1 MTRILIVDDE
11 AGMRE
16 FLSILLEREGFQV
29 ECAQDGDEALQAVQ
43 QARFDLIISDLRMP
57 TLDGVRLLEALHK
70 SQPEIPVIL
79 ITAYASADSA
89 IEAMKLGAY
98 DYLTKPFRVEE
109 IKGVIAR
116 ALEAKASRGA
126 GVFPWSGEAPPQP
139 VEGLS
144 GRSPK
149 MIELYKLISK
159 VATVSGT
166 VLITGESGTGK
177 ELVARTIHKN
187 SERETKPFLAIS
199 CGAIPESLL
208 ESELFGHVKGA
219 FTGAVTA
226 KEGLF
231 EVADGGTVFLDE
243 IGETSPAIQVKLL
256 RVLQERVFR
265 RVGGTEDIEVDVR
278 VIAATHQDLKE
289 LIHKERFR
297 DDLYYRLNVIPLH
310 LPPLRERR
318 EDIPLLAMNFLA
330 KYSEED
336 KRHIHGITPEAM
348 ELLLRYHWPGNVR
361 ELENAIERAVAL
373 GTAAVLTPD
382 SLPEPIRDQRSETAD
397 LRPQT
402 TDLRL
407 GAEEQGL
414 RSEVWSLKSSPGGV
428 DLDAIVS
435 RVERD
440 LILDALRQAGGVQK
454 RAAQIL
460 GLSFESFRYRMK
472 KHGIDPGNK
481 TSDHRPQTPDPPTT
495 DPKNQTSDPLPDPG
509 HQTSDPA
516 QD

>member
-29 ECAQDGDEALQAVQ
+29 ECAQDGDEALRAVQ
-43 QARFDLIISDLRMP
+43 QARFDLIVSDLRMP
-57 TLDGVRLLEALHK
+57 TLDGVRLLEGLHK
-70 SQPEIPVIL
+70 IQPEIPVIL

-109 IKGVIAR
+109 IKAVIAR
-116 ALEAKASRGA
+116 ALEAKASRTP
-126 GVFPWSGEAPPQP
+126 GVFPWSGEASAQP
-139 VEGLS
+139 VEGLI
-144 GRSPK
+144 GRSPR

-297 DDLYYRLNVIPLH
+297 EDLYYRLNVIPLH

-330 KYSEED
+330 KYSEEN
-336 KRHIHGITPEAM
+336 KRPIQGIAPEAM

-373 GTAAVLTPD
+373 GAAAVLAPD
-382 SLPEPIRDQRSETAD
+382 SLPDPIRDPRPETGD
-397 LRPQT
+397 PRPET
-402 TDLRL
+402 GDRR
-407 GAEEQGL
+407 QGTEN
-414 RSEVWSLKSSPGGV
+414 SSLQSPVSSLAHGLQSPV
-428 DLDAIVS
+428 DLDAVVS

-440 LILDALRQAGGVQK
+440 LILDALKQAGGVQK

-472 KHGIDPGNK
+472 KHGIDPVNK
-481 TSDHRPQTPDPPTT
+481 TSDHRHQTPDPIT
-495 DPKNQTSDPLPDPG
+495 DPKNQTPDPLPDPG
-509 HQTSDPA
+509 QQTSDPA

>member
-1 MTRILIVDDE
+1 MSHRILIVDDE

-16 FLSILLEREGFQV
+16 FLTILLEREGFQV
-29 ECAQDGDEALQAVQ
+29 ECAQDGDEALRAVQ
-43 QARFDLIISDLRMP
+43 QARFDLIVSDLRMP
-57 TLDGVRLLEALHK
+57 TLDGVRLLEGLHK
-70 SQPEIPVIL
+70 LQPEIPVIL

-109 IKGVIAR
+109 IKAVIAR
-116 ALEAKASRGA
+116 ALEAKASRTP
-126 GVFPWSGEAPPQP
+126 GVFPWSGESSPQP
-139 VEGLS
+139 GEGLI
-144 GRSPK
+144 GRSPR

-231 EVADGGTVFLDE
+231 EVADGGAGFLDE

-265 RVGGTEDIEVDVR
+265 RVGGTEDVEVDVR
-278 VIAATHQDLKE
+278 VIAATHQDLQE

-297 DDLYYRLNVIPLH
+297 EDLYYRLNVIPIH

-330 KYSEED
+330 KYSEEN
-336 KRHIHGITPEAM
+336 KRPIQGIAPEAM

-361 ELENAIERAVAL
+361 ELENAVERAVAL

-382 SLPEPIRDQRSETAD
+382 CLPDQLRDHRPETTD
-397 LRPQT
+397 PRPQT
-402 TDLRL
+402 RDHRL
-407 GAEEQGL
+407 GAEERGL

-428 DLDAIVS
+428 DLDAVVS

-472 KHGIDPGNK
+472 KHGMEPGNR
-481 TSDHRPQTPDPPTT
+481 TSDHKPQTADSTT
-495 DPKNQTSDPLPDPG
+495 EFEE
-509 HQTSDPA
+509 PA
-516 QD
+516 ETKDE

>member
-16 FLSILLEREGFQV
+16 FLTILLEREGFHV
-29 ECAQDGDEALQAVQ
+29 ESAQDGQEALQMVHKNS
-43 QARFDLIISDLRMP
+43 FDLIISDLRMP
-57 TLDGVRLLEALHK
+57 TVDGVRLLEGLK
-70 SQPEIPVIL
+70 KFQSEVPVIL
-79 ITAYASADSA
+79 VTAYASAESA

-98 DYLTKPFRVEE
+98 DYVSKPFRVEE
-109 IKGVIAR
+109 IKQVISK
-116 ALEAKASRGA
+116 ALEAKASRVA
-126 GVFPWSGEAPPQP
+126 GVFPWSGEAFPRP
-139 VEGLS
+139 VEGLI

-187 SERETKPFLAIS
+187 SDHGAKPFLAIS

-226 KEGLF
+226 KAGLF

-265 RVGGTEDIEVDVR
+265 RVGGTDDIEVDVR
-278 VIAATHQDLKE
+278 VVAATHQDLRE
-289 LIHKERFR
+289 MIQQGRFR
-297 DDLYYRLNVIPLH
+297 EDLYYRLNVIPIH
-310 LPPLRERR
+310 LPPLRERL
-318 EDIPLLAMNFLA
+318 EDIPLLTMNFLA
-330 KYSEED
+330 KYAEKI
-336 KRHIHGITPEAM
+336 KRPIRGIAPEAM
-348 ELLLRYHWPGNVR
+348 ELLLRYSWPGNVR

-373 GTAAVLTPD
+373 GMGGVLTPE
-382 SLPEPIRDQRSETAD
+382 SLPETVLVRAGAADTPRQRTEGALPTEVSE
-397 LRPQT
+397 L
-402 TDLRL
+402 LS
-407 GAEEQGL
+407 
-414 RSEVWSLKSSPGGV
+414 SEKM

-440 LILDALRQAGGVQK
+440 LILEALRQAGGIQK
-454 RAAQIL
+454 KAAQAL

-472 KHGIDPGNK
+472 KHGIDPEEGRRAA
-481 TSDHRPQTPDPPTT
+481 SE
-495 DPKNQTSDPLPDPG
+495 G
-509 HQTSDPA
+509 
-516 QD
+516 

>member
-1 MTRILIVDDE
+1 MTRVLIVDDE

-16 FLSILLEREGFQV
+16 FLTILLEREGFEV
-29 ECAQDGDEALQAVQ
+29 ESAQDGQEALQTVQ
-43 QARFDLIISDLRMP
+43 DASFDLIISDLRMP
-57 TLDGVRLLEALHK
+57 TVDGVRLLEGLK
-70 SQPEIPVIL
+70 RFQSEIPVIL

-98 DYLTKPFRVEE
+98 DYLSKPFRVEE
-109 IKGVIAR
+109 IKQVISR
-116 ALEAKASRGA
+116 ALEAKASRVT
-126 GVFPWSGEAPPQP
+126 GVFPWSGEAYPRP
-139 VEGLS
+139 VAGLI

-149 MIELYKLISK
+149 MVELYKLVSK
-159 VATVSGT
+159 VASVSGT

-177 ELVARTIHKN
+177 ELVARTIHK
-187 SERETKPFLAIS
+187 SSDQAAKPFLAIN

-226 KEGLF
+226 KAGLF

-265 RVGGTEDIEVDVR
+265 RVGGTDDIEVDVR
-278 VIAATHQDLKE
+278 VIAATHQDLREMIQKG
-289 LIHKERFR
+289 RFR
-297 DDLYYRLNVIPLH
+297 EDLYYRLNVIPI
-310 LPPLRERR
+310 PPLRERR

-330 KYSEED
+330 KYAEQT
-336 KRHIHGITPEAM
+336 KRPIRGIAPESM
-348 ELLLRYHWPGNVR
+348 ELLLRYYWPGNVR

-373 GTAAVLTPD
+373 GTGGVLTPD
-382 SLPEPIRDQRSETAD
+382 SLPETVVGQAGALDSTGQPMEGALPVEVSE
-397 LRPQT
+397 L
-402 TDLRL
+402 LS
-407 GAEEQGL
+407 
-414 RSEVWSLKSSPGGV
+414 SEKM

-440 LILDALRQAGGVQK
+440 LILEALRQAGGIQK
-454 RAAQIL
+454 KAAQVL

-472 KHGIDPGNK
+472 KHGIDPTERRAETG
-481 TSDHRPQTPDPPTT
+481 DQGPVIGDR
-495 DPKNQTSDPLPDPG
+495 
-509 HQTSDPA
+509 
-516 QD
+516 

>member
-1 MTRILIVDDE
+1 
-11 AGMRE
+11 
-16 FLSILLEREGFQV
+16 
-29 ECAQDGDEALQAVQ
+29 
-43 QARFDLIISDLRMP
+43 
-57 TLDGVRLLEALHK
+57 
-70 SQPEIPVIL
+70 
-79 ITAYASADSA
+79 
-89 IEAMKLGAY
+89 MKLGAY

-109 IKGVIAR
+109 IKAVIAR
-116 ALEAKASRGA
+116 ALEAKASRTP
-126 GVFPWSGEAPPQP
+126 GVFPWSGEAAPQP
-139 VEGLS
+139 AEGLI

-159 VATVSGT
+159 VAAVSGT

-177 ELVARTIHKN
+177 EMVARTIHKN

-219 FTGAVTA
+219 FTGAVAA
-226 KEGLF
+226 KAGLF
-231 EVADGGTVFLDE
+231 EVANKGTVFLDE

-289 LIHKERFR
+289 MIHKGRFR
-297 DDLYYRLNVIPLH
+297 DDLYYRLNVIPVH

-318 EDIPLLAMNFLA
+318 EDIPLLTMNFLA
-330 KYSEED
+330 KYSEEN
-336 KRHIHGITPEAM
+336 KRPIQGIAPETM

-361 ELENAIERAVAL
+361 ELENVIERAVAL
-373 GTAAVLTPD
+373 GTSAVLGPD
-382 SLPEPIRDQRSETAD
+382 SLPDQIRHPTPETGDRRRETGDQAMGTEDSS
-397 LRPQT
+397 LQSPVSS
-402 TDLRL
+402 LPH
-407 GAEEQGL
+407 GL
-414 RSEVWSLKSSPGGV
+414 QSPV
-428 DLDAIVS
+428 DLDAVVS

-460 GLSFESFRYRMK
+460 GLSFESFRYRVK
-472 KHGIDPGNK
+472 KHGIDPTDRRAETGDRRRE
-481 TSDHRPQTPDPPTT
+481 TGDETQGTADERPETEGQT
-495 DPKNQTSDPLPDPG
+495 
-509 HQTSDPA
+509 
-516 QD
+516 

>member
-1 MTRILIVDDE
+1 MTRVLIVDDE

-16 FLSILLEREGFQV
+16 FLTILLEREGFEV
-29 ECAQDGDEALQAVQ
+29 ESAQDGQEALQTVQ
-43 QARFDLIISDLRMP
+43 DASFDLIISDLRMP
-57 TLDGVRLLEALHK
+57 TVDGVRLLEGLK
-70 SQPEIPVIL
+70 RFQSEIPVIL

-98 DYLTKPFRVEE
+98 DYLSKPFRVEE
-109 IKGVIAR
+109 IKQVISR
-116 ALEAKASRGA
+116 ALEAKASRVT
-126 GVFPWSGEAPPQP
+126 GVFPWSGEAYPRP
-139 VEGLS
+139 VAGLI

-149 MIELYKLISK
+149 MVELYKLVSK
-159 VATVSGT
+159 VASVSGT

-177 ELVARTIHKN
+177 ELVARTIHK
-187 SERETKPFLAIS
+187 SSDQAAKPFLAIS

-226 KEGLF
+226 KAGLF

-265 RVGGTEDIEVDVR
+265 RVGGTDDIEVDVR
-278 VIAATHQDLKE
+278 VIAATHQDLREMIQKG
-289 LIHKERFR
+289 RFR
-297 DDLYYRLNVIPLH
+297 EDLYYRLNVIPIH

-330 KYSEED
+330 KYAEQT
-336 KRHIHGITPEAM
+336 KRPIRGIAPESM
-348 ELLLRYHWPGNVR
+348 ELLLRYYWPGNVR

-373 GTAAVLTPD
+373 GTGGVLTPD
-382 SLPEPIRDQRSETAD
+382 SLPETVVGQAGALDSTGQPMEGALPVEVSE
-397 LRPQT
+397 L
-402 TDLRL
+402 LS
-407 GAEEQGL
+407 
-414 RSEVWSLKSSPGGV
+414 SEKM

-440 LILDALRQAGGVQK
+440 LILEALRQAGGIQK
-454 RAAQIL
+454 KAAQVL
-460 GLSFESFRYRMK
+460 GLSFEAFRYRMK
-472 KHGIDPGNK
+472 KHGIDPTERRAETG
-481 TSDHRPQTPDPPTT
+481 DQGPVIGDR
-495 DPKNQTSDPLPDPG
+495 
-509 HQTSDPA
+509 
-516 QD
+516 

>member
-1 MTRILIVDDE
+1 
-11 AGMRE
+11 
-16 FLSILLEREGFQV
+16 
-29 ECAQDGDEALQAVQ
+29 
-43 QARFDLIISDLRMP
+43 
-57 TLDGVRLLEALHK
+57 
-70 SQPEIPVIL
+70 
-79 ITAYASADSA
+79 
-89 IEAMKLGAY
+89 
-98 DYLTKPFRVEE
+98 
-109 IKGVIAR
+109 
-116 ALEAKASRGA
+116 
-126 GVFPWSGEAPPQP
+126 
-139 VEGLS
+139 
-144 GRSPK
+144 

-187 SERETKPFLAIS
+187 SERATKPFLAIS

-219 FTGAVTA
+219 FTGAVVA
-226 KEGLF
+226 KAGLF

-289 LIHKERFR
+289 LIHKGRFR
-297 DDLYYRLNVIPLH
+297 EDLYYRLNVIPVH

-330 KYSEED
+330 KYSDEN
-336 KRHIHGITPEAM
+336 KRPIQGIAPEAL
-348 ELLLRYHWPGNVR
+348 ELLLHYHWPGNVR
-361 ELENAIERAVAL
+361 ELENVIERAVAL
-373 GTAAVLTPD
+373 GTSAVLTPE
-382 SLPEPIRDQRSETAD
+382 SLPDPIRDPRPETGDRRPETREQEPGTGDQRLQS
-397 LRPQT
+397 PV
-402 TDLRL
+402 
-407 GAEEQGL
+407 
-414 RSEVWSLKSSPGGV
+414 SSLSSPV
-428 DLDAIVS
+428 DLDALVS

-460 GLSFESFRYRMK
+460 GLSFESFRYRVK
-472 KHGIDPGNK
+472 KHGIDPTDRRTETG
-481 TSDHRPQTPDPPTT
+481 DRRPETGDER
-495 DPKNQTSDPLPDPG
+495 PG
-509 HQTSDPA
+509 TEDRGA
-516 QD
+516 ETGD

>member
-1 MTRILIVDDE
+1 
-11 AGMRE
+11 
-16 FLSILLEREGFQV
+16 
-29 ECAQDGDEALQAVQ
+29 
-43 QARFDLIISDLRMP
+43 
-57 TLDGVRLLEALHK
+57 
-70 SQPEIPVIL
+70 
-79 ITAYASADSA
+79 
-89 IEAMKLGAY
+89 
-98 DYLTKPFRVEE
+98 
-109 IKGVIAR
+109 
-116 ALEAKASRGA
+116 
-126 GVFPWSGEAPPQP
+126 
-139 VEGLS
+139 
-144 GRSPK
+144 
-149 MIELYKLISK
+149 
-159 VATVSGT
+159 SGT

-208 ESELFGHVKGA
+208 ESELFGHMKGA

-256 RVLQERVFR
+256 RILQERVFR

-297 DDLYYRLNVIPLH
+297 EDLFYRLNVIPVH

-330 KYSEED
+330 KYSEEN
-336 KRHIHGITPEAM
+336 KRPIQGIAPEAM

-373 GTAAVLTPD
+373 GTAAVLAPD
-382 SLPEPIRDQRSETAD
+382 SLPEAVRDSGQETGD
-397 LRPQT
+397 PRPETGVRGPGTEDSSLQSPVSS
-402 TDLRL
+402 LAH
-407 GAEEQGL
+407 G
-414 RSEVWSLKSSPGGV
+414 LKSPV

-472 KHGIDPGNK
+472 KHGIDPGDQRLE
-481 TSDHRPQTPDPPTT
+481 TRD
-495 DPKNQTSDPLPDPG
+495 
-509 HQTSDPA
+509 
-516 QD
+516 